1 MKYFD
6 GRKYSGT
13 IYHSD
18 WKYALLEYGKGMDAS
33 GVDRVYHLK
42 QALQILN
49 NIPDD
54 TSDPVV
60 DSDDVAELQSLID
73 EIYNQLQSFSV
84 FCL

>member
-33 GVDRVYHLK
+33 GVR
-42 QALQILN
+42 
-49 NIPDD
+49 
-54 TSDPVV
+54 S
-60 DSDDVAELQSLID
+60 E
-73 EIYNQLQSFSV
+73 ERR
-84 FCL
+84 